1 MSDRSGKRELVINN
15 DVGFRHG
22 IALVDHL
29 KRII

>member
-1 MSDRSGKRELVINN
+1 MSDRFGKRELVINTE
-15 DVGFRHG
+15 VGFPLG